1 MKNSLSQNIDAQ
13 ALDFEGLMLAI
24 APTIEQGGIKYE
36 SVRLK
41 LIRFFSV
48 KGSIAPE
55 ENADE
60 VFDRV
65 TRRIAEGE
73 ILDRNDPD
81 GYFMQTARF
90 VFLEECRS
98 WKKKVSSLDAMPP
111 NFEPFENPIETLEVL
126 SERIE
131 KEKGL
136 EVLAECR
143 KELSSD
149 EILMIDVYDFG
160 TGRERIE
167 RRNALADKLGKSMN
181 SLRIDVCR
189 TNNKL
194 KKCAVKK
201 LENIFGRKL

>member
-1 MKNSLSQNIDAQ
+1 MKNSLSQNTATEVI
-13 ALDFEGLMLAI
+13 DFEGLLLAI
-24 APTIEQGGIKYE
+24 APNVEQGGIKYE
-36 SVRLK
+36 KIRLK
-41 LIRFFSV
+41 LIRFFSA

-65 TRRIAEGE
+65 ARRIAEGE
-73 ILDRNDPD
+73 ILDRDNPD
-81 GYFMQTARF
+81 GYFLQTARF

-98 WKKKVSSLDAMPP
+98 WQKKVSSLDAMPP
-111 NFEPFENPIETLEVL
+111 NFEPFEDPVETLEVL

-143 KELSSD
+143 KDLSSD
-149 EILMIDVYDFG
+149 ELLMVDVYDFG

-167 RRNALADKLGKSMN
+167 RRKALANKLGKNMN